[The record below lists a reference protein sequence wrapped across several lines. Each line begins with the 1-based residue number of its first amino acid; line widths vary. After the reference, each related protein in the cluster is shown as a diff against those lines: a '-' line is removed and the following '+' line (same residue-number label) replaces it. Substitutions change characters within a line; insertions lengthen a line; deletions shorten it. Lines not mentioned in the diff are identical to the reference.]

1 MNNTKSP
8 KNVSLKNQ
16 LELWLFCALIGAVAG
31 ALVWILLKIMAVGTE
46 FLWKWLPGKTS
57 FPYYTILIC
66 VAGAAIIGIFRKIFG
81 DYPED
86 LETVMGKVRT
96 EKRYEYKN
104 MLVMMVA
111 ALLPLLIGSSV
122 GPEAGLTGIIVGLC
136 YWAGDNL
143 KFAGQNTKNYSQIG
157 AAVSMSVLF
166 HAPLFGIFEV
176 EENTDED
183 LTSLTKGSKLFIYGI
198 ALAAGTG
205 IYAGLS
211 SLFGAGLSG
220 FPSFDMVEL
229 EKKDYLFM
237 ILYILCGLILAYFY
251 LGTHELLKSISQKVP
266 PVIKETLAGLCL
278 GITGTFLPVLLF
290 SGEEQMGN
298 LMETYTSYLPL
309 TLIGI
314 AFFKVLLTNLCI
326 QFGLKGGHFF
336 PVIFAGVSMGYGVA
350 MLACGADGGHVVFGA
365 AIVTAALLGG
375 IMKKPLAVT
384 MLLFL
389 CFPVKMFIWIFI
401 AAAAGS
407 KLTVFNPEQ
416 VSSAI

>member
-1 MNNTKSP
+1 MNNTKSS

-57 FPYYTILIC
+57 VPYYTILIC

-86 LETVMGKVRT
+86 LETVMEKVRA

-143 KFAGQNTKNYSQIG
+143 KFAKQNTRNYSQIG

-176 EENTDED
+176 EENSEED
-183 LTSLTKGSKLFIYGI
+183 LAALTKGSKLFIYGI

-211 SLFGAGLSG
+211 ALFGAGLSG
-220 FPSFDMVEL
+220 FPSFDMVEIQR
-229 EKKDYLFM
+229 KDYLLM
-237 ILYILCGLILAYFY
+237 ILYIFAVLSWHA
-251 LGTHELLKSISQKVP
+251 SIRQH
-266 PVIKETLAGLCL
+266 
-278 GITGTFLPVLLF
+278 
-290 SGEEQMGN
+290 
-298 LMETYTSYLPL
+298 
-309 TLIGI
+309 
-314 AFFKVLLTNLCI
+314 TN
-326 QFGLKGGHFF
+326 
-336 PVIFAGVSMGYGVA
+336 
-350 MLACGADGGHVVFGA
+350 
-365 AIVTAALLGG
+365 
-375 IMKKPLAVT
+375 
-384 MLLFL
+384 
-389 CFPVKMFIWIFI
+389 
-401 AAAAGS
+401 
-407 KLTVFNPEQ
+407 
-416 VSSAI
+416 